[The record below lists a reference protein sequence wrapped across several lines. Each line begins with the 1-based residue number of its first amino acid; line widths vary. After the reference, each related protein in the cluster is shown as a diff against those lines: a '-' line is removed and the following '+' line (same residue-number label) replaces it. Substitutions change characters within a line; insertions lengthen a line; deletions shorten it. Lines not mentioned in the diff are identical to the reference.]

1 MLYCLDLSRLLL
13 ASLAKADEVK
23 CREEQATGGL
33 LFSISEIFHKTF
45 TIKRLTIDKLR
56 NIMKSQVGEK
66 LICKT
71 KMNIWQNRR
80 EAVTQSQGTFL
91 RKCARLQFVSNKILF
106 AIGFL
111 FSLYKST
118 PGCNYLL
125 ISINTGLYG

>member
-13 ASLAKADEVK
+13 ASLAKAAEVK

-56 NIMKSQVGEK
+56 NIMKSQIGEK

-71 KMNIWQNRR
+71 KINIRQNRR
-80 EAVTQSQGTFL
+80 EAVTQSQGTFFKKV
-91 RKCARLQFVSNKILF
+91 RPV
-106 AIGFL
+106 AIR
-111 FSLYKST
+111 
-118 PGCNYLL
+118 
-125 ISINTGLYG
+125 IE